1 MMRFLY
7 IFTPTGGE
15 YMADVESSIALSL
28 NIYETF
34 RHYDVIPVNPNLDAS
49 TYKTRI
55 GADAPPIYQTPGDWL
70 PLCGASIFVGQ
81 VGNDVSGREVRVDG
95 VIAFKSLEE
104 LEKALVAGEF

>member
-1 MMRFLY
+1 MKLLY
-7 IFTPTGGE
+7 IYTPTGGE

-34 RHYDVIPVNPNLDAS
+34 RHYDVIPVNPNLDAE

-55 GADAPPIYQTPGDWL
+55 GVDAPQIYQTSGDWL
-70 PLCGASIFVGQ
+70 PSCGASIFVGQ
-81 VGNDVSGREVRVDG
+81 MGNDVSGRIVTVDC
-95 VIAFKSLEE
+95 VVAFKSLEE